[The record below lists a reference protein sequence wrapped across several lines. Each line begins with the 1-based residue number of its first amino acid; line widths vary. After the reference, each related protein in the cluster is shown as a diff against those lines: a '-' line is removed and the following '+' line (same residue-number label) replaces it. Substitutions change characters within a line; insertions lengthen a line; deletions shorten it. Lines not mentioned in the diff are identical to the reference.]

1 MPYPAALVSAAVFIG
16 AVAQIAGAQSILPD
30 HALQAPFGA
39 RVTIVNGRVTRLR
52 DNQPWAVN
60 EGDRIAVQ
68 QVLTT
73 GPDGYARF
81 ELDDGSSFDLFAN
94 SRVVFRQN
102 LGNKGDLLDVLSGR
116 VRVHLHPAWNESIQR
131 IYTHSAVITTDQP
144 AALSLA
150 VDEDSN
156 VRIDVMSG
164 TVKIQH
170 ALLPSSS
177 PVIVHAVDAV
187 LVQPDQAIS
196 YRVDRGSLYRY
207 TVQPIINIWSALT
220 PGHSRDPETTSKFLA
235 QSYKPA
241 AS

>member
-187 LVQPDQAIS
+187 LVPIKPSPTVSIVALCIAT
-196 YRVDRGSLYRY
+196 RY
-207 TVQPIINIWSALT
+207 SP
-220 PGHSRDPETTSKFLA
+220 
-235 QSYKPA
+235 
-241 AS
+241 